1 MYDIEELIKR
11 AMIELH
17 KEIDFNT
24 KLLLT
29 NSLFI
34 FALYV
39 VVFFIFL
46 RG

>member
-1 MYDIEELIKR
+1 MDNVGELIKR
-11 AMIELH
+11 TMIELH

-39 VVFFIFL
+39 VVFYILL